1 MAIEDYIPNIF
12 GGTPT
17 AYQGLLSPQEQAS
30 LEKRSNL
37 AGLLGFGAALAQGM
51 GGGGYRRS
59 ALQNILSAAAQ
70 GFSGAGQ
77 TYQAGIGQIADVQ
90 KLQQARRDMERQQQ
104 ARQAMQELMNTPEVA
119 NNPTLKAYFLANPDK
134 ALERYMNIQET
145 KIARGIQQPSLMGE
159 APPVP
164 AAPPAQPMIEGMRPE
179 NLPAFSGQPETFA
192 VPMETAP
199 VEPVATTKLPPV
211 EVVKPQSRY
220 ARQLREAEAAQTYF
234 SNVGNT
240 DRAKAAREEADNLRG
255 LIRQEELADSVGA
268 SLEGVHP
275 MLKGM
280 VDSLNLNAPS
290 MTASEIQSA
299 ISDIRKK
306 DSEFR
311 LTSETDLRKEYS
323 GLPAIKEFSTVQTAH
338 KQVINALN
346 NPSAAN
352 DLAAATKFMKLLD
365 PGSVVRESELGMAMA
380 ATGAIDLMGNYLQRL
395 QNGERLNPAQ
405 RADFKKAAE
414 LAYKAAEDTFNQI
427 SGQYVD
433 LANSYN
439 LNPNNIVL
447 KQRKTPESP
456 QSAVTSARPEGV
468 GKDWTLNTDAQ
479 GNKAW
484 VSPDR
489 TKFKEVK

>member
-17 AYQGLLSPQEQAS
+17 AYQGLLSPQEQVS

-51 GGGGYRRS
+51 GGGGYPRS

-77 TYQAGIGQIADVQ
+77 TYQAGIGQMADVQ
-90 KLQQARRDMERQQQ
+90 KIQQARRDIERQQQ

-134 ALERYMNIQET
+134 ALERFMNIQET
-145 KIARGIQQPSLMGE
+145 RIARGGQTTMGE
-159 APPVP
+159 APSTPSAIPVSKYTTP
-164 AAPPAQPMIEGMRPE
+164 AETDAEAWRRMEESAAMPMT
-179 NLPAFSGQPETFA
+179 GQE
-192 VPMETAP
+192 
-199 VEPVATTKLPPV
+199 KLAPV
-211 EVVKPQSRY
+211 EVVKAPSRY
-220 ARQLREAEAAQTYF
+220 ASQLKQAEAAQTYF

>member
-51 GGGGYRRS
+51 GGGGYPRS
-59 ALQNILSAAAQ
+59 ALQNILTAAAQ

-77 TYQAGIGQIADVQ
+77 TYQAGIGQMAKVQ
-90 KLQQARRDMERQQQ
+90 KIQQARRDMERQQQ

-164 AAPPAQPMIEGMRPE
+164 AAPPPQPMIEGMRPE

-240 DRAKAAREEADNLRG
+240 ERAKAAREEADNLRG

-290 MTASEIQSA
+290 MTASEIQSS

-365 PGSVVRESELGMAMA
+365 PGSVVRESELGMALA
-380 ATGAIDLMGNYLQRL
+380 ATGVLDRAGNYINTL
-395 QNGERLNPAQ
+395 QNGKTLTQ
-405 RADFKKAAE
+405 SQVKDFKKISADMYEAAKQVQQRIDKD
-414 LAYKAAEDTFNQI
+414 YKQKAET
-427 SGQYVD
+427 YK
-433 LANSYN
+433 L
-439 LNPNNIVL
+439 
-447 KQRKTPESP
+447 
-456 QSAVTSARPEGV
+456 RPEMIVQDLGQNSKNINF
-468 GKDWTLNTDAQ
+468 GDLK
-479 GNKAW
+479 
-484 VSPDR
+484 
-489 TKFKEVK
+489 